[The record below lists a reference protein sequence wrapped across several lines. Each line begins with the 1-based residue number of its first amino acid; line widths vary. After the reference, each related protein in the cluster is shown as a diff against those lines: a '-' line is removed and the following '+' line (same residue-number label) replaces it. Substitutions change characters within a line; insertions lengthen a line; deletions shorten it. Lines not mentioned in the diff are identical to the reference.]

1 MGRDMTDG
9 TFPSPFDK
17 RYRSSGHPPRPGKVE
32 PPPMPPRPDAS
43 HDEAQDVRIDML
55 AAQMDRHLDGC
66 ERQGEA
72 VWGAIK
78 AMDRR
83 VWVLIV
89 MMAAVLGAEIGIL
102 EILKEAL
109 P

>member
-1 MGRDMTDG
+1 MASKG
-9 TFPSPFDK
+9 
-17 RYRSSGHPPRPGKVE
+17 YPPRPGKVS

-43 HDEAQDVRIDML
+43 KDEVQDVRIEML
-55 AAQMDRHLDGC
+55 GAKLDRHLDGC
-66 ERQGEA
+66 ERQSEA
-72 VWGAIK
+72 VWTAIK

-83 VWVLIV
+83 VWILIV

-102 EILKEAL
+102 EIIRDAL